1 MIGLFSNSIF
11 PQRKEMRELIK
22 PHSKVLCFSASDIQW
37 QKKNVDELLING
49 RYFNEQYAPFREFG
63 IDRGD
68 FYIVTPYDNRDF
80 VKWRVEHSDLIVLL
94 GGYMENLT
102 FKLKYYD
109 IWDKLEGKNIIG
121 ISAGALVLC
130 DEYYILPNVDDYYVE
145 HEIVEGI
152 GLVENYRP
160 LVHFRDT
167 KEHWDNYSFVLKV
180 CLKNKGIPIILGDD
194 EGILIDGK
202 SIKFVG
208 GSYENNKIGG

>member
-22 PHSKVLCFSASDIQW
+22 PHSKVLCFSASDMQW
-37 QKKNVDELLING
+37 QKKNVHELYING

-68 FYIVTPYDNRDF
+68 FYIVTPYDNRNF
-80 VKWRVEHSDLIVLL
+80 VKWRLKHSDLVVLL
-94 GGYMENLT
+94 GGQMENLI
-102 FKLKYYD
+102 FRLKYYD
-109 IWDKLEGKNIIG
+109 VWGKLEGKNIIG

-130 DEYYILPNVDDYYVE
+130 DKYYELPYVDDFYDKYDT
-145 HEIVEGI
+145 VEGI
-152 GLVENYRP
+152 GLVENYRL

-167 KEHWDNYSFVLKV
+167 KEHWDNYSFVLKE
-180 CLKNKGIPIILGDD
+180 CLKDKGIPVILGDD

-202 SIKFVG
+202 SIKYVG
-208 GSYENNKIGG
+208 GSYESK